1 MRLRG
6 IWRGF
11 LSFVEKLYKR
21 VTPIGCPGVRLAVGF
36 CPLPPTRSLR
46 SPAICNRRLSCP
58 RSQNPAFSPLVA
70 AVLLIHLTLLPA
82 SFSKFGLG
90 TASNSAHSR
99 SVSNLGLRIW
109 VLGKPG
115 DTELSFAR
123 IITYRLYSRWKLCWG
138 TLRILGFV
146 ISLSIF
152 L

>member
-1 MRLRG
+1 MK
-6 IWRGF
+6 
-11 LSFVEKLYKR
+11 KLYKR

-70 AVLLIHLTLLPA
+70 AVLLIHLTLFPA

-115 DTELSFAR
+115 
-123 IITYRLYSRWKLCWG
+123 G
-138 TLRILGFV
+138 TQSSHLLEY
-146 ISLSIF
+146 LSIDYILDECCAEAHCAYWISSF
-152 L
+152 Q